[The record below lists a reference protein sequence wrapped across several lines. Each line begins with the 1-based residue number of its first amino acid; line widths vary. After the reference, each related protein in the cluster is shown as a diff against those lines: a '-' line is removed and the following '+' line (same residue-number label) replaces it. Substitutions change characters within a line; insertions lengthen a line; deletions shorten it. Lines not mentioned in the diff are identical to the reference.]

1 MKKINSC
8 FKKHFEKKDNNCQ
21 PNHGYILKFK
31 KQKQTNKI
39 NKSKFVYFLVSYYT
53 SNCTLDKMKTVWQMK
68 KKIQVCMLSFEPT
81 EHFW

>member
-1 MKKINSC
+1 MIKINSC
-8 FKKHFEKKDNNCQ
+8 FKNTSKKKDNNCQ

-68 KKIQVCMLSFEPT
+68 KKSGLYALF
-81 EHFW
+81 